1 MLFKIHNVKDG
12 LLEYYCEVD
21 NSQYIS
27 CTIQEWLDC
36 KSGTGKYGVLDNCN
50 PCDLELGLPVLRIEK
65 LVKNGEEHIDVS
77 KTYQYMS
84 ERFEPDYF
92 LEKKFHRSLDYSTYE
107 TSYYRKIYQDIARFL
122 ENERAYQER
131 NILYKRGYFLYGRPG
146 DGKTS
151 ILGKLVED
159 VFRGKALVVYMDN
172 NIVEPRMLR
181 ALRDYD
187 DLLKVFIFE
196 DFQNVLGEEG
206 KISSILNFLDGENSL
221 PKSIVFATTNYP
233 EQIPG
238 NIIDRPSRFDFV
250 MQVGDPCKED
260 IRVFGQHFLGRD
272 LGDSELSLLSGFS
285 MAAIKEIFLIS
296 IMQEMSVADAV
307 KELRTRSG
315 LASASFRKDN
325 PADSIL

>member
-1 MLFKIHNVKDG
+1 MLFKRHNVKEG
-12 LLEYYCEVD
+12 LLAYHSRLD
-21 NSQYIS
+21 NSRYIS

-36 KSGTGKYGVLDNCN
+36 KSGTGKYGVLDNCSA
-50 PCDLELGLPVLRIEK
+50 CDLELGLPVLRIEK

-77 KTYQYMS
+77 KTYQYIAEM
-84 ERFEPDYF
+84 FDCDYL
-92 LEKKFHRSLDYSTYE
+92 LEKKFHRSFTCSTYA
-107 TSYYRKIYQDIARFL
+107 TFYYRKIYQDIARFL
-122 ENERAYQER
+122 ENERTYQER

-151 ILGKLVED
+151 IIGKLVEE

-172 NIVEPRMLR
+172 SIIESTMLR

-196 DFQNVLGEEG
+196 DFQNVLEEEG

-233 EQIPG
+233 ERIPG

-260 IRVFGQHFLGRD
+260 IQVFGQHFLGRD

-296 IMQEMSVADAV
+296 IMQEMSIVDAV
-307 KELRTRSG
+307 QELRTRSG